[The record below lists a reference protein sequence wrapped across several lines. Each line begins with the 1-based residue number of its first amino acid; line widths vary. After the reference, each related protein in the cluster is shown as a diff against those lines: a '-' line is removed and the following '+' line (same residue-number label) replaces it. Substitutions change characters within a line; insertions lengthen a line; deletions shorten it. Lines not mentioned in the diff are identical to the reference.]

1 MGNKVQSYLFYLSR
15 SKAFPSFLKIVLN
28 VNERR
33 RRRRRGVVPNG
44 RHPVPI
50 PKLFFQK
57 ISTIAICLC
66 LENGQN

>member
-28 VNERR
+28 VNE